1 MGRSESGLKKKY
13 QPREA
18 STLHS
23 ENPELA
29 KEYLHCEE
37 NSKYHQLSIPNNK
50 QKGSGKL
57 LCVRVS
63 QDLWSL
69 TCSISSSVFMASPPT
84 PPWVSP
90 FKIYKHIQLVSRE
103 VTLGQWLLFNTSSM
117 GGNTWFPFFSETKK
131 VKKSHLERLTLTTS
145 NKENPPCS
153 DWKPA
158 HRNVGQT
165 LWSYQRLRTT
175 VWFTD
180 TESNLVVT
188 RGRRRG

>member
-1 MGRSESGLKKKY
+1 MGRSQSGLKNKY

-23 ENPELA
+23 ENPDLA
-29 KEYLHCEE
+29 KEHLHCEE
-37 NSKYHQLSIPNNK
+37 NSKYHQLSIPNSK
-50 QKGSGKL
+50 QKGSSKL
-57 LCVRVS
+57 VCVRVS

-69 TCSISSSVFMASPPT
+69 TCSISFSVFTASPPT

-90 FKIYKHIQLVSRE
+90 FKTYKHTQLVSRE
-103 VTLGQWLLFNTSSM
+103 VTLGHWLLFNTSSM
-117 GGNTWFPFFSETKK
+117 GGNTCFHFSLKL
-131 VKKSHLERLTLTTS
+131 KKSHLERLTLTAS
-145 NKENPPCS
+145 SKENPLCS

-165 LWSYQRLRTT
+165 LWSYQSLRTT
-175 VWFTD
+175 VWLTD

-188 RGRRRG
+188 RGRRRGIN